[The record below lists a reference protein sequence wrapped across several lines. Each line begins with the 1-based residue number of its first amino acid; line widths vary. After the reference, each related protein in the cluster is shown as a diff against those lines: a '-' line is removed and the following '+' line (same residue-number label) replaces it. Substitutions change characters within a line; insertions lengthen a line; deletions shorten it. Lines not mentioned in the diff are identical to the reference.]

1 MNKLIIVFSF
11 FLLSVFCSFG
21 QSFKKELLKSYT
33 KDEISAISKD
43 DLSVLDYALENA
55 VYFAELPKEKKL
67 DFPEIEGRG
76 GSLNFTDYSLKIK
89 NENQYF
95 RIKNS
100 DKLLVIK
107 SMYVLKNELQN
118 SKK

>member
-1 MNKLIIVFSF
+1 MNKLIIVFCF
-11 FLLSVFCSFG
+11 FSLSVFCSFG
-21 QSFKKELLKSYT
+21 QSFNKELLKSYT
-33 KDEISAISKD
+33 KDEISAISKED
-43 DLSVLDYALENA
+43 ITVIEYAIENA
-55 VYFAELPKEKKL
+55 IYFAEIPKEKNI
-67 DFPEIEGRG
+67 DFPEIESRG
-76 GSLNFTDYSLKIK
+76 ASLNFTDYKLKIK